1 MTPGEVR
8 RLYFIIRTFLSYGLD
23 ELIPRMRL
31 TLPLRLWRYSLFW
44 MPNRH
49 KDKLLGERLRLALQ
63 ELGPVWIKFGQMLS
77 TRRDLFPPQIAD
89 QLALLQDKV
98 APFDGRLAKAQ
109 IEEAK
114 GHSPGYF
121 AGNSGRPETDLSPC
135 SLGTTPVAGWAS
147 SAPDGSG
154 A

>member
-23 ELIPRMRL
+23 ELIPKMRI

-49 KDKLLGERLRLALQ
+49 KDKPLGERLRLALQ

-98 APFDGRLAKAQ
+98 NKQWAACLLK
-109 IEEAK
+109 
-114 GHSPGYF
+114 
-121 AGNSGRPETDLSPC
+121 SGLMTL
-135 SLGTTPVAGWAS
+135 TS
-147 SAPDGSG
+147 SH
-154 A
+154 

>member
-1 MTPGEVR
+1 
-8 RLYFIIRTFLSYGLD
+8 
-23 ELIPRMRL
+23 
-31 TLPLRLWRYSLFW
+31 

-89 QLALLQDKV
+89 QLALLRDKV

-109 IEEAK
+109 IEEAM
-114 GHSPGYF
+114 GG
-121 AGNSGRPETDLSPC
+121 L
-135 SLGTTPVAGWAS
+135 PVEARFDDFDIQPLAS
-147 SAPDGSG
+147 ASIARYIPRD
-154 A
+154 

>member
-1 MTPGEVR
+1 
-8 RLYFIIRTFLSYGLD
+8 
-23 ELIPRMRL
+23 
-31 TLPLRLWRYSLFW
+31 

-89 QLALLQDKV
+89 QLALLEDKV

-109 IEEAK
+109 IEEAM
-114 GHSPGYF
+114 GGYQSKLWF
-121 AGNSGRPETDLSPC
+121 DDFDIQPL
-135 SLGTTPVAGWAS
+135 AS
-147 SAPDGSG
+147 ASIARYIPRD
-154 A
+154 